1 VASEEAARQRFEVS
15 LKPVLLHVLGVGI
28 GLFYLSAALLGQ
40 LPGSLEL
47 LPLALAA
54 VLVVHEAVH
63 ALAAKLLGA
72 RRVGFGLAKA
82 GRLVVGLSVSV
93 GEPMPAGRWLLVALA
108 PLLALSPP
116 FLALARAGGPLAPF
130 FAWLFL
136 LNAVGSCG
144 DVVLAWIA
152 ASAGRVAV
160 RDMGDRIA
168 VEGSP
173 PKLWALALLD
183 AVALSLL
190 APLAAA
196 VLLQM
201 LLAALPGSFRLEL
214 AGLLV
219 AEKAVAEGRMLK
231 VAVGPGA
238 LLPALAAVAAFEAVA
253 GPRRARRLM
262 QRLAAGGA

>member
-1 VASEEAARQRFEVS
+1 
-15 LKPVLLHVLGVGI
+15 L
-28 GLFYLSAALLGQ
+28 
-40 LPGSLEL
+40 
-47 LPLALAA
+47 
-54 VLVVHEAVH
+54 
-63 ALAAKLLGA
+63 
-72 RRVGFGLAKA
+72 
-82 GRLVVGLSVSV
+82 
-93 GEPMPAGRWLLVALA
+93 
-108 PLLALSPP
+108 
-116 FLALARAGGPLAPF
+116 
-130 FAWLFL
+130 
-136 LNAVGSCG
+136 
-144 DVVLAWIA
+144 VLAWVA

-190 APLAAA
+190 APLAVAA
-196 VLLQM
+196 LLQM

-219 AEKAVAEGRMLK
+219 VEKAVVERRELR

-253 GPRRARRLM
+253 GPRRARRLAR
-262 QRLAAGGA
+262 RLAGGA